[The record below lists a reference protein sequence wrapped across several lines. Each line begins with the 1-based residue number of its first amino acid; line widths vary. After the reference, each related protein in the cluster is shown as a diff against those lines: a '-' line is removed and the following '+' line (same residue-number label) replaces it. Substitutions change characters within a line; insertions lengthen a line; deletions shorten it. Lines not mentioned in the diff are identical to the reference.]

1 MSYYIGF
8 MMLFCFLA
16 IFSSYFFM
24 RETFIKSSNLQGSQ
38 YKDSL
43 KNGFLIIAVA
53 YFFRAAYSLSFKYY
67 NSYADGFWGITL
79 QTIVNLL
86 MDLPV
91 IIVVLVINRR
101 TIRLRII
108 LEKDEKKKQ
117 DEMIER
123 EIKAARCDTNHTH
136 KTENDD

>member
-8 MMLFCFLA
+8 MMLFSFLA
-16 IFSSYFFM
+16 IFTSYFYM
-24 RETFIKSSNLQGSQ
+24 RKTFIKSSNLQGSE

-43 KNGFLIIAVA
+43 KNGFFIIAVA
-53 YFFRAAYSLSFKYY
+53 YFFRAIYSLCFKYY
-67 NSYADGFWGITL
+67 NDYADGFWGITV

-108 LEKDEKKKQ
+108 LEKE
-117 DEMIER
+117 
-123 EIKAARCDTNHTH
+123 
-136 KTENDD
+136 